1 MNENPWKNGAS
12 ILHYGLESQT
22 NIAELNKTVTEILSH
37 RSYDGIIA
45 CFKELLAL
53 SEMTDPEQLVT
64 KEKMLEQKQEELT
77 RYRIE
82 LIKEGT
88 LLRQLRL
95 TNDTYAEVV
104 RNEIEEARNYYNHGG
119 ETDPNKEDFRFRK
132 DMIGK
137 RIQELTTSQKVAES
151 FSPQIRI
158 SEDNCFKMADRIWDT
173 LVSVMP
179 LLRSKI
185 AMENSKTILS
195 QTRKMIRD
203 ALNDMEKPF

>member
-1 MNENPWKNGAS
+1 MTLGISAVTGVDVTPDDTLI
-12 ILHYGLESQT
+12 ILDEIQESPHALESLKRFGEE
-22 NIAELNKTVTEILSH
+22 APE
-37 RSYDGIIA
+37 YP
-45 CFKELLAL
+45 LLASVARL
-53 SEMTDPEQLVT
+53 N
-64 KEKMLEQKQEELT
+64 EQKG
-77 RYRIE
+77 IE